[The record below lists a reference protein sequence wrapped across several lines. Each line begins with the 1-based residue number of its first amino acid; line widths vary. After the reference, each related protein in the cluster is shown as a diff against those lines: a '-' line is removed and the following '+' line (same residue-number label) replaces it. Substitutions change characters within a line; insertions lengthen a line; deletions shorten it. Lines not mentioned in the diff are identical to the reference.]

1 MAELEALF
9 DKKCKCSIC
18 NHSFTSKKIRS
29 RFVKL
34 SHTDSDFCPTYSPSE
49 NNPVLYHI
57 LVCPKCG
64 YSFSDDFS
72 PYFPP
77 NTKETIQE
85 KVSTQWVPQI
95 FSEKRSVEDAIKTY
109 KLSVYCA
116 SLKKEKHITL
126 AGMYL
131 RIAWLYRGIGNS
143 EQEHRFIKLALSEY
157 QETYST
163 QDYQGTPVTEMRVLY
178 LLGELYVR
186 TGNIRESSK
195 YFSKVIE
202 QQRRTTETKIVE
214 MAKERWNEVR
224 NTANIEK

>member
-57 LVCPKCG
+57 LVCPNCG

-77 NTKETIQE
+77 NTMETIQE
-85 KVSTQWVPQI
+85 KVSTHWVPQN

-116 SLKKEKHITL
+116 SLKKEKHITI

-131 RIAWLYRGIGNS
+131 RIAWLYRSMGNS
-143 EQEHRFIKLALSEY
+143 EQEHRFINLALSEY

-163 QDYQGTPVTEMRVLY
+163 QDYQGTPVSEIRVLY
-178 LLGELYVR
+178 LIGELYVR
-186 TGNIRESSK
+186 TGNIKESSK

-202 QQRRTTETKIVE
+202 QQKRTTEMRIVE

-224 NTANIEK
+224 HNVEL

>member
-1 MAELEALF
+1 LAELEALF
-9 DKKCKCSIC
+9 DKKCKCTIC
-18 NHSFTSKKIRS
+18 EHSFTSKKIRS

-34 SHTDSDFCPTYSPSE
+34 SHTDSDFCPTYYPPE

-57 LVCPKCG
+57 LVCPNCG

-85 KVSTQWVPQI
+85 RVSAHWVPQN

-116 SLKKEKHITL
+116 SLKKEKHITI

-131 RIAWLYRGIGNS
+131 RIAWLYRRNLNS
-143 EQEHRFIKLALSEY
+143 EQEQRFMNLALREY
-157 QETYST
+157 IETYST
-163 QDYQGTPVTEMRVLY
+163 QDYQGTPVSEIRVLY
-178 LLGELYVR
+178 LIGELYVR
-186 TGNIRESSK
+186 TGNLKESSK

-202 QQRRTTETKIVE
+202 QQTRTTEMRIVE
-214 MAKERWNEVR
+214 MAKERWNEIRHNV
-224 NTANIEK
+224 EF

>member
-9 DKKCKCSIC
+9 DKKCKCPIC

-34 SHTDSDFCPTYSPSE
+34 LHTDSDFCPTYSPTE
-49 NNPVLYHI
+49 INPVFYHI
-57 LVCPKCG
+57 LVCPNCG

-77 NTKETIQE
+77 NTKEIIQE
-85 KVSTQWVPQI
+85 KVCAHWTPQN
-95 FSEKRSVEDAIKTY
+95 FSDKRTVKDAIKTY
-109 KLSVYCA
+109 KLAVYCA
-116 SLKKEKHITL
+116 SLKREKHITI

-131 RIAWLYRGIGNS
+131 KLAWLFREMENI
-143 EQEHRFIKLALSEY
+143 EQEQRFIHLALNEY
-157 QETYST
+157 QETYSV
-163 QDYQGTPVTEMRVLY
+163 QDYQDTPVSEIRVLY
-178 LLGELYVR
+178 LIGELFVR
-186 TGNIRESSK
+186 TGNIKESSK

-202 QQRRTTETKIVE
+202 QQKRTTEIKIVE

-224 NTANIEK
+224 HTADLQK

>member
-49 NNPVLYHI
+49 INPVLYHI
-57 LVCPKCG
+57 LVCPNCG

-77 NTKETIQE
+77 NTKEIIQE
-85 KVSTQWVPQI
+85 KVSTQWMPQI
-95 FSEKRSVEDAIKTY
+95 FLRNARSKMPLKHTSLLSTVLHSKRKNISR
-109 KLSVYCA
+109 
-116 SLKKEKHITL
+116 L

-131 RIAWLYRGIGNS
+131 RIAWLYRGNG
-143 EQEHRFIKLALSEY
+143 EQ
-157 QETYST
+157 
-163 QDYQGTPVTEMRVLY
+163 
-178 LLGELYVR
+178 
-186 TGNIRESSK
+186 
-195 YFSKVIE
+195 
-202 QQRRTTETKIVE
+202 
-214 MAKERWNEVR
+214 
-224 NTANIEK
+224 

>member
-1 MAELEALF
+1 MAEIEALF
-9 DKKCKCSIC
+9 DKKCKCPIC
-18 NHSFTSKKIRS
+18 NHSYISKKIRS

-34 SHTDSDFCPTYSPSE
+34 SHTDSDFCPTYSPTE

-57 LVCPKCG
+57 LVCPNCG
-64 YSFSDDFS
+64 YSYSDDFS

-77 NTKETIQE
+77 NTMETIKE
-85 KVSTQWVPQI
+85 KVSSHWVPQN
-95 FSEKRSVEDAIKTY
+95 FSEKRSVEEAIKTY
-109 KLSVYCA
+109 KLAVYCA
-116 SLKKEKHITL
+116 LLKKEKHITI
-126 AGMYL
+126 AGLYL
-131 RIAWLYRGIGNS
+131 RIAWLYRDIGNN
-143 EQEHRFIKLALSEY
+143 EQEQRFINLALNEY

-163 QDYQGTPVTEMRVLY
+163 QDYQGTPVSEIRVLY

-186 TGNIRESSK
+186 IGNIKESSK

-224 NTANIEK
+224 HFENKEK